1 MPVAL
6 GSQVLTAGAS
16 SKGASRSCQRCWKV
30 LSGQIGRANGRP
42 VVAVY
47 FSPRRVYTSESVR
60 QADLGARKLR
70 MSSQHSSGGRTSEA
84 YLAIAPC
91 YISRTQLGWAKRTA
105 TANWRRACGEEMAH
119 SAMSSPTRS
128 PSRRL
133 TALAKWTRWVVSCAT
148 RVCDLG
154 MMKLQ
159 Q

>member
-1 MPVAL
+1 M
-6 GSQVLTAGAS
+6 GSLAGGRGWGS
-16 SKGASRSCQRCWKV
+16 SNTEE
-30 LSGQIGRANGRP
+30 L
-42 VVAVY
+42 VVDPEEESVEE
-47 FSPRRVYTSESVR
+47 SLESVR
-60 QADLGARKLR
+60 QADLGARRLR

-91 YISRTQLGWAKRTA
+91 CISRTQLGWANRTA

-119 SAMSSPTRS
+119 SATSSPTRS

-133 TALAKWTRWVVSCAT
+133 TARVKWTRWVVSCPT

>member
-6 GSQVLTAGAS
+6 GSEVLTGGAS
-16 SKGASRSCQRCWKV
+16 SKWASRSCQRCWKA

-60 QADLGARKLR
+60 QADSGAHRLR
-70 MSSQHSSGGRTSEA
+70 MSSQHSSGGRTSDA
-84 YLAIAPC
+84 YLANPPYC
-91 YISRTQLGWAKRTA
+91 ISRAQLGWAKRTA
-105 TANWRRACGEEMAH
+105 TANWRWACGVEMAH

-128 PSRRL
+128 PSWRL
-133 TALAKWTRWVVSCAT
+133 TALAKWTRWVVSWPT